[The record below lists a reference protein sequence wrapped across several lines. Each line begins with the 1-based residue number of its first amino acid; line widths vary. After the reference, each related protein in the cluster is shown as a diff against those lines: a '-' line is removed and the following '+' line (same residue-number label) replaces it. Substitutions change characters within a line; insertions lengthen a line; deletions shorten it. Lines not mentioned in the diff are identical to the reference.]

1 MKKTTRPSK
10 PSPNRALRGELPM
23 QRATPAFHIIRAL
36 CIRELAFQGKT
47 TEEIA
52 ALFGVNRSFII
63 KQSTII
69 LKPRTDKERTILK
82 VAKSIAHEI
91 NFSFNDFLD
100 GEDLKTHL
108 AGAVIRGGKT
118 YQNTPK
124 TPQKGAKTPQKGA
137 KTPQKGVKTAP
148 KTPVSR
154 GKNTPK
160 SAPKSPQKPRK
171 PRLKMAA
178 PQPPLAE

>member
-1 MKKTTRPSK
+1 MKKTTHPSK
-10 PSPNRALRGELPM
+10 PSPRRALRCDPPK

-82 VAKSIAHEI
+82 VANSIAHGI
-91 NFSFNDFLD
+91 DLNFVDLLA
-100 GEDLKTHL
+100 GEDLKTEL
-108 AGAVIRGGKT
+108 AGAAVRGGKT

-124 TPQKGAKTPQKGA
+124 TPQKPAKTPQKGA
-137 KTPQKGVKTAP
+137 KATP
-148 KTPVSR
+148 KTPVLR
-154 GKNTPK
+154 GKNAPK
-160 SAPKSPQKPRK
+160 TAPKSPQKPRK

-178 PQPPLAE
+178 PQPPLVE

>member
-1 MKKTTRPSK
+1 MKKTAQPSK
-10 PSPNRALRGELPM
+10 RRYVKRSDAPRADKGM
-23 QRATPAFHIIRAL
+23 QRATAAFHIIRAL

-82 VAKSIAHEI
+82 VANSIAHSPTFLD
-91 NFSFNDFLD
+91 FSVSDFLS
-100 GEDLKTHL
+100 GHDLKTHL
-108 AGAVIRGGKT
+108 AGA
-118 YQNTPK
+118 K
-124 TPQKGAKTPQKGA
+124 TPQKPAKT
-137 KTPQKGVKTAP
+137 TQKGVKTAS

-154 GKNTPK
+154 GKT
-160 SAPKSPQKPRK
+160 APKTAPKTPQKPRK
-171 PRLKMAA
+171 QRLKMAA

>member
-1 MKKTTRPSK
+1 MKKTAQPSK
-10 PSPNRALRGELPM
+10 RRYVKRSDAPRADKGM

-82 VAKSIAHEI
+82 MARTLAHHQTL
-91 NFSFNDFLD
+91 FGFRFTDLLA

-108 AGAVIRGGKT
+108 AGAAVRGGKT

-124 TPQKGAKTPQKGA
+124 TPQKTAKTPQKGA
-137 KTPQKGVKTAP
+137 KTAP

-154 GKNTPK
+154 GKSTPK
-160 SAPKSPQKPRK
+160 TTPKAPQKPRK
-171 PRLKMAA
+171 PRLKLAA
-178 PQPPLAE
+178 PQSPLAE

>member
-1 MKKTTRPSK
+1 MTKTTRPSK
-10 PSPNRALRGELPM
+10 RALRGGPPT
-23 QRATPAFHIIRAL
+23 QRATPAFHLIRAL

-69 LKPRTDKERTILK
+69 LKPRTDKERAILK
-82 VAKSIAHEI
+82 VANSIAHGI
-91 NFSFNDFLD
+91 DLNFVDLLA
-100 GEDLKTHL
+100 GEDLKTEL
-108 AGAVIRGGKT
+108 AGAAVRGGKT

-137 KTPQKGVKTAP
+137 KTAP

-154 GKNTPK
+154 GKKPLKGALGVVGSTP
-160 SAPKSPQKPRK
+160 RR

-178 PQPPLAE
+178 PQEPLDRGD

>member
-1 MKKTTRPSK
+1 MKKTTQPSK
-10 PSPNRALRGELPM
+10 RRYIKRSDAPRADKGM

-63 KQSTII
+63 KQATII

-82 VAKSIAHEI
+82 VAKSIAHGI
-91 NFSFNDFLD
+91 NLNFDDLLA
-100 GEDLKTHL
+100 GEDLKTEL
-108 AGAVIRGGKT
+108 AGAAVRGGNT

-124 TPQKGAKTPQKGA
+124 TPQKTAKTPQKGT
-137 KTPQKGVKTAP
+137 KTTP

-154 GKNTPK
+154 GKITPK
-160 SAPKSPQKPRK
+160 TTPKTPQKPRK
-171 PRLKMAA
+171 PRLKLAA
-178 PQPPLAE
+178 PQSPLAE

>member
-124 TPQKGAKTPQKGA
+124 TPQKGAKTPQKG
-137 KTPQKGVKTAP
+137 VKTAP

>member
-1 MKKTTRPSK
+1 MKKTAHPSK
-10 PSPNRALRGELPM
+10 RRYIKRSDAPRADKGM
-23 QRATPAFHIIRAL
+23 QRATPAFHLIRAL

-69 LKPRTDKERTILK
+69 LKPRTDKERTIFK
-82 VAKSIAHEI
+82 VAKSIAHGI
-91 NFSFNDFLD
+91 DFSFNDFLG

-108 AGAVIRGGKT
+108 AGAMVRGGKT

-124 TPQKGAKTPQKGA
+124 TPQKGVKTPQKGA
-137 KTPQKGVKTAP
+137 KTAS

-160 SAPKSPQKPRK
+160 TTPKAPQKPRK
-171 PRLKMAA
+171 PRLKVAA
-178 PQPPLAE
+178 PQLPLAE